1 MNQKTYENGF
11 RLVHEKSSV
20 PSSIAS
26 IQVFCDIGSI
36 HEPDESRGSAHFIEH
51 MCFKGTTRLKTSKE
65 VNLIFDK
72 TGSESN
78 AYTDRRYTCYYADTD
93 KDNARL
99 CISTLAD
106 MLLNSVFDKE
116 GKDWID
122 WYLYERIGFTHKVNL
137 ATDSDGK
144 EICYDI
150 PSLWEEVKNN
160 LLVK

>member
-1 MNQKTYENGF
+1 MNYEKFKNVIEG
-11 RLVHEKSSV
+11 LEKVTDRSHKLY
-20 PSSIAS
+20 
-26 IQVFCDIGSI
+26 QLG
-36 HEPDESRGSAHFIEH
+36 
-51 MCFKGTTRLKTSKE
+51 
-65 VNLIFDK
+65 VNLID
-72 TGSESN
+72 
-78 AYTDRRYTCYYADTD
+78 YD
-93 KDNARL
+93 
-99 CISTLAD
+99 D
-106 MLLNSVFDKE
+106 MYHNIITNLLNSVFDKE